1 MSGANHALRRLNDS
15 VNSFHERVSS
25 PISSVYQ
32 SSVNVNNA
40 ATQIYEGIEKFRA
53 DMMAGE
59 ETQLAHENIIRIEQI
74 LKEQFSNHEAI
85 RKTVMGVVRDFD
97 INLVRNSTI
106 QELSEEMWLSSSR
119 YWLSYALIAITA
131 WVNDYPEVARNAMS
145 ESGRRDAIKTTLF
158 FCLMNL
164 RFERM
169 DAAKKW
175 FCEYI
180 RILDPKML
188 QQETSVLLQAFLN
201 GIFGRDKELE
211 SEVLDLINAWMQE
224 LNSDAEACNALVE
237 SYVVYIQNLRAPAQ
251 FSYESIAQFCVNH
264 EQVRSSFEDVSK
276 FDALVAMVRA
286 LDVEATEQNDDNYK
300 TRVDAVLMNLISRYD
315 TEELSL
321 KNQQAYYQFI
331 VDNQGDLGKAEA
343 QYEQLQDLQSA
354 SFNIGKQMMRWALFD
369 DDETTDAQVRSF
381 GFHNTKE
388 WFIEALG
395 RWDIT
400 LQKNK
405 PVNYELA
412 IDTWSGV
419 SNGSDH
425 AEMADNMRKHFETNK
440 FHNMFINTPNIALA
454 LLLILSAGLAFVSL
468 YSLAVTAVA
477 LVALVFRVLQ
487 AIKAYPLRVEQAL
500 TNLDTTMAEIAE
512 YRQFFDEKRGQ
523 KDALIG
529 MANFI

>member
-1 MSGANHALRRLNDS
+1 MSGANNALRRLNDS
-15 VNSFHERVSS
+15 VTSFHERVSS

-40 ATQIYEGIEKFRA
+40 ATQIYQGIEKFRA
-53 DMMAGE
+53 DMMSGE
-59 ETQLAHENIIRIEQI
+59 ETQLAHENIIRIDQI

-106 QELSEEMWLSSSR
+106 QELSEEMWISSSR

-131 WVNDYPEVARNAMS
+131 WVNNYPEVAKNALS
-145 ESGRRDAIKTTLF
+145 EAGRRDAIKTTLF

-169 DAAKKW
+169 EPAKKW

-180 RILDPKML
+180 KILDPKML

-201 GIFGRDKELE
+201 GIFGKDKELE
-211 SEVLDLINAWMQE
+211 SEVLDLINEWMQE
-224 LNSDAEACNALVE
+224 LDSDAEACNALVE
-237 SYVVYIQNLRAPAQ
+237 SYMVYFNNLRAPAQ
-251 FSYESIAQFCVNH
+251 FSYESIAEFCVNH
-264 EQVRSSFEDVSK
+264 EQVRKSFEDVSK
-276 FDALVAMVRA
+276 FDTLVEMIRA
-286 LDVEATEQNDDNYK
+286 LDVEAMEQNDENYK
-300 TRVDAVLMNLISRYD
+300 VRVDAVLMNLISRYD
-315 TEELSL
+315 AEELSL

-331 VDNQGDLGKAEA
+331 VENQGDTDKAEA

-354 SFNIGKQMMRWALFD
+354 SFNIGKQMMRWAIFD
-369 DDETTDAQVRSF
+369 DDETTDVQVRKF
-381 GFHNTKE
+381 GFRNTKD

-395 RWDIT
+395 RWDIN
-400 LQKNK
+400 LQQNK
-405 PVNYELA
+405 PVNYELE

-419 SNGSDH
+419 SSGDDH
-425 AEMADNMRKHFETNK
+425 EELADNMRKHFEANK
-440 FHNMFINTPNIALA
+440 FHNMFINTPNMALA
-454 LLLILSAGLAFVSL
+454 LLVILSAGLAFVSL

-477 LVALVFRVLQ
+477 LVVLLVRIFQ
-487 AIKAYPLRVEQAL
+487 AIKAYPQRVNAAL
-500 TNLDTTMAEIAE
+500 ANLDATMAEIAE
-512 YRQFFDEKRGQ
+512 FRRFFDEKRSQ
-523 KDALIG
+523 RDTLIS